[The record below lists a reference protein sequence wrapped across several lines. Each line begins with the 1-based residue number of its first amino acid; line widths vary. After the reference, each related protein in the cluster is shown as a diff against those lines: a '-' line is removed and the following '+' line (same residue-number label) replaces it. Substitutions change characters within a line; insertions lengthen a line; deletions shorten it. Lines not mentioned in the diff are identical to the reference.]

1 MTLDETRVVLLRH
14 AETSDPDRF
23 HGAESDVGLGARGF
37 RQAEAV
43 ARILSALSPAVVVS
57 SAMRRALETA
67 RPIAEA
73 CGVPLRIEPDLHE
86 RKMGPL
92 SGTARAEGREAYE
105 LAKGRWVAGDL
116 DHTHEGGES
125 FAAIRERVVP
135 VFNRVAREWAGT
147 TVVVVAHGVVIR
159 VVLSTLLEDKRPAD
173 FGGIAIANVALNDL
187 RFDGARWTA
196 VSLNQSV
203 VRLEGEDSYEW

>member
-1 MTLDETRVVLLRH
+1 VLLRH

-23 HGAESDVGLGARGF
+23 HGAESDVGLGPRGF

-43 ARILSALSPAVVVS
+43 ARTLAVMGPAAVVS
-57 SAMRRALETA
+57 SGMRRALETG

-73 CGVPLRIEPDLHE
+73 CGVPLLVEPELHE

-92 SGTARAEGREAYE
+92 SGTSRSEGRTAYE
-105 LAKGRWVAGDL
+105 FAKQQWVAGSL

-125 FAAIRERVVP
+125 FAAIRDRVVP
-135 VFNRVAREWAGT
+135 VFNRIAQEWLGR

-159 VVLSTLLEDKRPAD
+159 VLLSTLLEDRRPAD

-187 RFDGARWTA
+187 RFDGGRWSA
-196 VSLNQSV
+196 VSLNQTV
-203 VRLEGEDSYEW
+203 VRLDGEDAYEW